1 MKAAAILL
9 LFFCA
14 VTVRAAENYEYFER
28 LQSLRCYT
36 GGIINPNAGIL
47 DKRRISLGLNKFNV
61 GVLWGITDGIET
73 GVHFNLRDITP
84 FTAFDS
90 ENLDRKADEISF
102 VSKVRLFDERD
113 YGFDLALGH
122 RRSVVYWVLE
132 RYFPEFHDI
141 TLSGGLMV
149 RYRDDPG
156 SKTKV
161 FFTLHQTQSG
171 HRFIYDF
178 DDSDS
183 SQNIGGRFLLSP
195 EVSLDLFLTDFA
207 RYNGFFNN
215 FYFGVSIIWL

>member
-1 MKAAAILL
+1 MKAATILL

-14 VTVRAAENYEYFER
+14 VTARAVENYEYFGR
-28 LQSLRCYT
+28 FQSLRGYT
-36 GGIINPNAGIL
+36 GGIINPNADIL
-47 DKRRISLGLNKFNV
+47 SKKKISLGINKFNV

-73 GVHFNLRDITP
+73 GVHFNLRNITP

-90 ENLDRKADEISF
+90 ENLGRKADEISF

-113 YGFDLALGH
+113 YGFDFALGH

-132 RYFPEFHDI
+132 RYFPEFYDI
-141 TLSGGLMV
+141 TLSGGIMV

-156 SKTKV
+156 NKTKL
-161 FFTLHQTQSG
+161 FFTLHRTRAG

-183 SQNIGGRFLLSP
+183 SQNIGWRFLLSP
-195 EVSLDLFLTDFA
+195 DVSLDLFLTDFT
-207 RYNGFFNN
+207 RYSGFFDN
-215 FYFGVSIIWL
+215 FYFGASIIWL